1 MFNIIYDNQKA
12 MKCVIDNVLI
22 TIRERSK
29 TAKMRKLSASS
40 GICMFKKIHSGGPS
54 MLCIY
59 IYIHVCVCIPIYIY
73 IPAND

>member
-1 MFNIIYDNQKA
+1 MFNIIYNNQKA

-22 TIRERSK
+22 TIRKRSK
-29 TAKMRKLSASS
+29 TAKMRKLSACS

-54 MLCIY
+54 TMY
-59 IYIHVCVCIPIYIY
+59 IYIRVCAYTCVYSYIY

>member
-40 GICMFKKIHSGGPS
+40 GICMFKKIHSGGWS
-54 MLCIY
+54 MM
-59 IYIHVCVCIPIYIY
+59 CVCIYIYIY

>member
-40 GICMFKKIHSGGPS
+40 GICMFKKIHSGGRS
-54 MLCIY
+54 MMYIY
-59 IYIHVCVCIPIYIY
+59 IYIYIY